1 MGISMSRPGWG
12 VVGGSRVTFRPVV
25 NRNQGKRLGRGTLRK
40 VKQGSSVKWLLWVG
54 LALPIAACGADEA
67 PAPTSTTVAEAAPD
81 LTGAPEGVETTS
93 TTPTTTSTT
102 LPPPP
107 VEDLLFVPESFRD
120 RLVELVEETQF
131 LRGLR
136 FSDPLPV
143 KAVTSQ
149 ELAQQVRSRLE
160 DGAGLSDWD
169 QPLFRLLGLIDA
181 ESDWTGLLALFRSQP
196 APGLYDVSSRTLWL
210 VSALEEPTPLE
221 EMTLVGE
228 IAKALV
234 DLNLG
239 IWERQERFAA
249 RGDSDSL
256 TAMGAMAEADS
267 TLVELLFLEGLS
279 EAARR
284 QVTEQ
289 AWDLAAEAE
298 PYPAFVGRSLG
309 FASGPALD
317 YLQRLYQLGGWDMI
331 NDAHRDPPVST
342 EQILALGVERLDP
355 VLLPRPKVT
364 APTGYREVTDAVW
377 GQWGWDALLASALG
391 AEGAFPAA
399 WGWGGDRYLV
409 FSDGTDVALV
419 VDYIGDTPGD
429 TEEMRVA
436 LASFVQRNMAVGEGR
451 WRDGGTEYY
460 DDDYAWVSG
469 EGDLVTFIA
478 ATDVEAGRALR
489 SSRGG

>member
-1 MGISMSRPGWG
+1 M
-12 VVGGSRVTFRPVV
+12 
-25 NRNQGKRLGRGTLRK
+25 
-40 VKQGSSVKWLLWVG
+40 KQGSSLKWLLWVG
-54 LALPIAACGADEA
+54 LALLIAACGDEEA
-67 PAPTSTTVAEAAPD
+67 QAPTSTPAAEAAPE
-81 LTGAPEGVETTS
+81 LTGAAEGAETTS
-93 TTPTTTSTT
+93 TTSSTTTTT

-107 VEDLLFVPESFRD
+107 VEDLLFVPEPFRD
-120 RLVELVEETQF
+120 RLVELVEETQL

-136 FSDPLPV
+136 FADPLPV
-143 KAVTSQ
+143 RAVTPQ
-149 ELAQQVRSRLE
+149 ELAQQVRSRLQE
-160 DGAGLSDWD
+160 GSGLSEWEP
-169 QPLFRLLGLIDA
+169 PLFRLLGLIDA
-181 ESDWTGLLALFRSQP
+181 ESDWAGMLADLRSQP
-196 APGLYDVSSRTLWL
+196 APGLYDVSGRTLWL

-249 RGDSDSL
+249 GGDSDSL

-284 QVTEQ
+284 EVTGQ

-298 PYPAFVGRSLG
+298 PHPAFVGRSLG

-342 EQILALGVERLDP
+342 EQILALGVERLEP
-355 VLLPRPKVT
+355 VLLPKPRVT

-377 GQWGWDALLASALG
+377 GQWGWDTLLASALG
-391 AEGAFPAA
+391 AEAAFPAA

-409 FSDGTDVALV
+409 FSDGADVALV

-436 LASFVQRNMAVGEGR
+436 VASFIQRNMAVGEGR

-460 DDDYAWVSG
+460 DNDYAWVSG
-469 EGDLVTFIA
+469 EGELVTFIA

-489 SSRGG
+489 SSRSG